1 MIIIIFFKHEIK
13 MGTFV
18 IQEKKGQ
25 VLEHHFGGSMCTCLV
40 RFSKGSGA
48 SQFLQYF
55 RVNPLIMP

>member
-1 MIIIIFFKHEIK
+1 MGIK
-13 MGTFV
+13 STFV

-25 VLEHHFGGSMCTCLV
+25 VLEHHLGGSVCTCLV
-40 RFSKGSGA
+40 RFSKSSGA